1 MNSIETAIAQSEVRD
16 SIIKTCQSVFAE
28 NKLIEKVF
36 LFGSFSRKEET
47 ATSDLDLLV
56 DMKET
61 ISLMKFIKLKQELE
75 DKVNRKVDLQTRE
88 SISPYI
94 LPLITK
100 DLVLIYERKR

>member
-1 MNSIETAIAQSEVRD
+1 MKSIEAVADSEIRD
-16 SIIKTCQSVFAE
+16 SIIKTCQNVFAE
-28 NKLIEKVF
+28 NTLIEKVF

-47 ATSDLDLLV
+47 AISDLDLLV

-61 ISLMKFIKLKQELE
+61 ISLMKFIKLKQDLE
-75 DKVNRKVDLQTRE
+75 DKTNRKVDLLTRE

>member
-1 MNSIETAIAQSEVRD
+1 MINTEANTDLKIRD
-16 SIIKTCQSVFAE
+16 TIIKTCQDFFAE
-28 NKLIEKVF
+28 NKLVDKVF

-47 ATSDLDLLV
+47 ETSDLDLLV
-56 DMKET
+56 DMRET

-75 DKVNRKVDLQTRE
+75 DKVNRKVDLLTRE